1 MAGFYEGLRDN
12 TATPLIEQY
21 GQDMTIVRNTSGG
34 YDPVTGFDTGSS
46 SQELPAKGVLTELSE
61 GSSFSSNGQSVS
73 SNVLVGDRM
82 VLLAATQELQDGD
95 QLKIGTEVWT
105 VVDYNAIEP
114 AGVTVVYEV
123 HVRK

>member
-12 TATPLIEQY
+12 TAAPLIAQY
-21 GQDMTIVRNTSGG
+21 GRDMALVRETGG
-34 YDPVTGFDTGSS
+34 TYDPVTGFETGSTT
-46 SQELPAKGVLTELSE
+46 QELPVKGVLTELTE

-82 VLLAATQELQDGD
+82 VLLEAKETVQDGD
-95 QLKIGTEVWT
+95 QLKIGSEVWNI
-105 VVDYNAIEP
+105 VDYNAIEP
-114 AGVTVVYEV
+114 GGVTVVYEL